1 MECIPVLWTNGKWKV
16 VGSFF
21 FPVLFSV
28 VFLAVLGL
36 CACAWLSLV
45 AASKVYCS
53 RSARASQGCGF
64 LCCGAQVPGTWASAH
79 GLWSVGSAVAAHR
92 LSCPAPHRIFL
103 DQELNP
109 CPLHWQ
115 VDSLPLD
122 HQGKIQLV
130 GFLPLFYLKKKSL
143 PANNLDMGEDE
154 LYP

>member
-1 MECIPVLWTNGKWKV
+1 MENGKLLV
-16 VGSFF
+16 LFF
-21 FPVLFSV
+21 FQFYLVLYFW
-28 VFLAVLGL
+28 LCWGL

-92 LSCPAPHRIFL
+92 LSCPAPRRIFL

-130 GFLPLFYLKKKSL
+130 GFLPLFYLKKKKSSSQ
-143 PANNLDMGEDE
+143 
-154 LYP
+154 